1 MSNMKKYFLIVF
13 LVTGFI
19 GVKAQIRFTHFYT
32 SFFEELGQG
41 KDGYKFEGVQ
51 CYVFNDPAD
60 SLVPLYRYNN
70 GKEHFYTTS
79 LTELGGGKDGYKLER
94 TQCYVYATQVTGTV
108 PLYRA
113 FSAANGSHFYTTNLS
128 EITDPKNGYRLEEI
142 QCYVFPTQIKGSTAL
157 YRYAFVR

>member
-32 SFFEELGQG
+32 SFFEELGQ
-41 KDGYKFEGVQ
+41 
-51 CYVFNDPAD
+51 
-60 SLVPLYRYNN
+60 
-70 GKEHFYTTS
+70 
-79 LTELGGGKDGYKLER
+79 GKDGYKLER